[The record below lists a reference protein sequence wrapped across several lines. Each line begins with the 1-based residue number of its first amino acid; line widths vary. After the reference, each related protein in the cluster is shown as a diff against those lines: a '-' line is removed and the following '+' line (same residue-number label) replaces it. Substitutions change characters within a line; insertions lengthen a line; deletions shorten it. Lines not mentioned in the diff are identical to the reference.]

1 MGISPKKTI
10 YMANKHMKQ
19 CPMLL
24 IIREMQI
31 KMTKRYHLALISMTT
46 LKIQEIRS
54 VDKDV
59 EKWEILCTVDEN
71 VNGMAAMEN
80 SMVVPQ
86 KIKHRITI

>member
-1 MGISPKKTI
+1 
-10 YMANKHMKQ
+10 
-19 CPMLL
+19 
-24 IIREMQI
+24 
-31 KMTKRYHLALISMTT
+31 MTT